1 MTFLVSLFGCLFII
15 CSPFLR
21 EKEYEYAWVGRWED
35 LGGVASG
42 ENVIKFIVRKRRHK
56 VASVR

>member
-1 MTFLVSLFGCLFII
+1 LFII